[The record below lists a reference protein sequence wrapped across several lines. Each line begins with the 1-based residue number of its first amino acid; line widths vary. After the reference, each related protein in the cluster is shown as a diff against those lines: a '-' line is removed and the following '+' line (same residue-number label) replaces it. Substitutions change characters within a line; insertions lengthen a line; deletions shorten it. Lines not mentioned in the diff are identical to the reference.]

1 MVEIIE
7 KFEGST
13 LNGIEYVPLF
23 NYFEN
28 ERARG
33 CFRVIAEDFVTSSDG
48 SGVVHCAPG
57 FGADDFDAC
66 SRRKIIDVGNPI
78 CPVDD
83 SGHLIDPVTDYKGLY
98 FKDADPKIIHDL

>member
-1 MVEIIE
+1 MIYVKFKHLESGKFYILAESRMNAVLENLKWQNTKTQKAIEIIE
-7 KFEGST
+7 KFEGAT

-23 NYFEN
+23 NYFEQ

-66 SRRKIIDVGNPI
+66 S
-78 CPVDD
+78 
-83 SGHLIDPVTDYKGLY
+83 
-98 FKDADPKIIHDL
+98 